1 MTTRSAHRR
10 CPVAASN
17 AAAAFLC
24 LALLL
29 VPAPAAPA
37 ALAQEVPD
45 RVDGPAVVLVTIDGL
60 RWQEVFAGADAALLD
75 RDAGGVRDLDRLR
88 ERFWRD
94 TAEERR
100 GALLPFLWRMV
111 AREGLLLGDDA
122 RPARVAN
129 GKNFSYPGYSEI
141 LVGHPDDRIDSN
153 AKRPNPNVTVL
164 EWLHRQSGFARG
176 VTVAGSW
183 DVFPFIVNTERS
195 GIPVN
200 AGWQPLG
207 LGRETGGQEM
217 LNRLMTTTT
226 REWQGVRLDS
236 FTSAVALELLARRK
250 PRVLYVALGEPDDWA
265 HDRRYDHYLESTRA
279 ADAFLA
285 ELWMTLQALPEYR
298 GRTTLLVT
306 TDHGRGS
313 TPSDWTGHG
322 AEVAGSDRIWIA
334 ALGPGVSPTTRVEGE
349 ITAGRLAATVAAAV
363 GLDYRAEVPAAAP
376 ALWPLAVP

>member
-1 MTTRSAHRR
+1 LSQNRSTQTGSTQIFDPLRR
-10 CPVAASN
+10 CKRAIV
-17 AAAAFLC
+17 
-24 LALLL
+24 LALFAM
-29 VPAPAAPA
+29 APLA
-37 ALAQEVPD
+37 ALAQD
-45 RVDGPAVVLVTIDGL
+45 TTGASAVVLVTIDGL
-60 RWQEVFAGADAALLD
+60 RWQEVFAGADTTLLD
-75 RDAGGVRDLDRLR
+75 REAGGVRDVDRLR

-94 TAEERR
+94 TPEERR
-100 GALLPFLWRMV
+100 QALLPFLWRMI
-111 AREGLLLGDDA
+111 AREGLLLGDDT

-141 LVGHPDDRIDSN
+141 LVGFHDDRIDSN

-164 EWLHRQSGFARG
+164 EWLHRQPGFARS
-176 VTVAGSW
+176 VAVAGSW
-183 DVFPFIVNTERS
+183 DVFPYIVNAERS
-195 GIPVN
+195 EIPVN

-207 LGRETGGQEM
+207 LGRETGAQKM
-217 LNRLMTTTT
+217 LNRLMMNTT

-279 ADAFLA
+279 ADSFLA

-313 TPSDWTGHG
+313 SQRDWTSHG

-334 ALGPGVSPTTRVEGE
+334 ALGPGVSPDTRVEGE
-349 ITAGRLAATVAAAV
+349 ITAGRVAATVARAV
-363 GLDYRAEVPAAAP
+363 GADYLAEVPMAAP
-376 ALWPLAVP
+376 ALWRLE